1 MLKGRIS
8 NSHACKTARPA
19 VLDKGHRP
27 GKEAIMQ
34 ANTGAHRHVL
44 GGFQVDWK
52 QLRSW
57 KEKTMTK
64 ERLAEIFLLASTVT
78 VLGYVVWFVAKA
90 AENYTI
96 LGLG

>member
-1 MLKGRIS
+1 MVEWRRPE
-8 NSHACKTARPA
+8 SHACRTARPA
-19 VLDKGHRP
+19 VWSEGLGP

-34 ANTGAHRHVL
+34 ANTGADRHVF
-44 GGFQVDWK
+44 GGFHVDWK

-57 KEKTMTK
+57 KGKTMTK
-64 ERLAEIFLLASTVT
+64 EKLAEIFLLASTVT

-90 AENYTI
+90 ADNYTI

>member
-1 MLKGRIS
+1 
-8 NSHACKTARPA
+8 
-19 VLDKGHRP
+19 
-27 GKEAIMQ
+27 MQ
-34 ANTGAHRHVL
+34 ANTGAHRHMF
-44 GGFQVDWK
+44 GGFHVDWK

-57 KEKTMTK
+57 KEKVTTNEK
-64 ERLAEIFLLASTVT
+64 LAEIFLLASTVT